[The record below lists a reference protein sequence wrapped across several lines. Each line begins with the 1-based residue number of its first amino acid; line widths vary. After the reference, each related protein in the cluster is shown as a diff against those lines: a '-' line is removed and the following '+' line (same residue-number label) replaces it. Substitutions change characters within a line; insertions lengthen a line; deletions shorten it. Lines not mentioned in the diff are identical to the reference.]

1 MLEFKFINEQS
12 IMIYFNNHIE
22 AETFQKVQQVEQYI
36 KLQNNPAIIEMVPSY
51 RAILLYI
58 DTNQSD
64 IKKIVSELKLDQLD
78 LAQFNNEVTHHKTVH
93 IPVLYGGEYGQDLG
107 EVANHN
113 EISTD
118 EVVQMHTNNTY
129 LIYMLGFMPGF
140 PFLGGLHAKL
150 HTPRRQDPRTR
161 IPAGSVGIA
170 NNQTGLYPK
179 ESPGGWQI
187 IGRTPLNVFDINRE
201 AMCLYAAGDYI
212 KFYSITEATYHE
224 IVEEQKH
231 NNFNIDKWVE
241 I

>member
-1 MLEFKFINEQS
+1 MEFKFINEQS

-58 DTNQSD
+58 DINQSD

-78 LAQFNNEVTHHKTVH
+78 LAQFNTEVTQHKTIH
-93 IPVLYGGEYGQDLG
+93 IPVLYGGKYGQDLG
-107 EVANHN
+107 EVANYN

-201 AMCLYAAGDYI
+201 AMCLYAAGD
-212 KFYSITEATYHE
+212 
-224 IVEEQKH
+224 
-231 NNFNIDKWVE
+231 
-241 I
+241 

>member
-1 MLEFKFINEQS
+1 MEFKFINEQS

-36 KLQNNPAIIEMVPSY
+36 KLQNNPAIIEIVPSY

-64 IKKIVSELKLDQLD
+64 IKNIVTELKLDQLD
-78 LAQFNNEVTHHKTVH
+78 LTQFNNEASHHKTVH
-93 IPVLYGGEYGQDLG
+93 IPVLYGGEYGQDLE
-107 EVANHN
+107 EVANYN

-118 EVVQMHTNNTY
+118 AVVQMHTNNTY

-140 PFLGGLHAKL
+140 PFLGGLNEKL

-187 IGRTPLNVFDINRE
+187 IGRTPLNVFDIHRE
-201 AMCLYAAGDYI
+201 VMCLYAAGDYI
-212 KFYSITEATYHE
+212 KFYSITEETYHE